1 MTEIGSSIVPSVLIS
16 GANRGLGFEFARQYA
31 ADSWTV
37 HGTVRNPATANQL
50 ASLGRNI
57 HVHPLDVT
65 KHQSI
70 DALASNLA
78 GEPIDVLI
86 ANAGI
91 LKDFSS
97 PIDEMSRSDFLDV
110 MAVNTFG
117 PLALASALLPNL
129 ERGQRKLAT
138 AMSSLMSS
146 ITRNDWG
153 TQHVYRASK
162 TALNAV
168 WSSLA
173 REWQP
178 RGIACVLIRPG
189 FVRTG
194 MTNFQGDL
202 DPPESVL
209 GLRNVIAALTLA
221 DSGRLIGYDGKDL
234 PW

>member
-1 MTEIGSSIVPSVLIS
+1 MPSVLIS
-16 GANRGLGFEFARQYA
+16 GANRGLGLEFARQYA
-31 ADSWTV
+31 EDGWTV
-37 HGTVRNPATANQL
+37 HGTARNPAAAQDL
-50 ASLGRNI
+50 ASLGANV
-57 HVHPLDVT
+57 HVHALDVT
-65 KHQSI
+65 DQHSI
-70 DALASNLA
+70 DALARTLEN
-78 GEPIDVLI
+78 EPIDVLI
-86 ANAGI
+86 ANSGI
-91 LKDFSS
+91 LKDLDS
-97 PIDEMSRSDFLDV
+97 PIDVMSRTDFMEV

-168 WSSLA
+168 WTSLA
-173 REWQP
+173 REWRP

-189 FVRTG
+189 FVRTE
-194 MTNFQGDL
+194 MTGFKGDL
-202 DPPESVL
+202 DPPESIL
-209 GLRNVIAALTLA
+209 GLRNVITGLSLA